1 MKRGL
6 CWTLVL
12 LSVIAGASSAYAQQS
27 TVIRYA
33 THLPPTADGVLQGAK
48 VFVAAAQENESNKLT
63 VQLYPGEQAG
73 KATQMFDLV
82 KSGAVDIGQVSSSLL
97 SSDKVP
103 LLGILEAPGLANN
116 TCGVVKAMSE
126 LTSPG
131 GAIYETELKP
141 NGIRIIAIMPYPPY
155 GPAAS
160 RTAISKVED
169 LKGMKMRNAGG
180 LMELTVGKL
189 GGAPVKMPSTEVF
202 QALQRGTIDTVL
214 FSFLSV
220 KEYSLPSIVNFGVTG
235 FSFGTPGDVLIMSER
250 RLQSLTAGQRDALI
264 AAGKRTSE
272 HWCKFVDETEAKNIS
287 DMKAAGMKIHAW
299 SAADVAKLKEL
310 TSGVAKDWAAGLDAR
325 GKPGTK
331 VLEAFASAV
340 GK

>member
-1 MKRGL
+1 MRNFM
-6 CWTLVL
+6 TRNAIVL
-12 LSVIAGASSAYAQQS
+12 ALLLGASTAMSQDN
-27 TVIRYA
+27 TVLRYG
-33 THLPPTADGVLQGAK
+33 THLPPQSDGVIQGAK
-48 VFVAAAQENESNKLT
+48 TFIETAQRDPANKLT
-63 VQLYPGEQAG
+63 IQLYPGEQAG

-82 KSGAVDIGQVSSSLL
+82 RSGAVDIGQVSSSLL

-116 TCGVVKAMSE
+116 TCSVVKAMFE
-126 LTSPG
+126 LASPG
-131 GAIYETELKP
+131 GSIYEAELKAA
-141 NGIRIIAIMPYPPY
+141 GIRIVAVMPYPPY

-160 RTAISKVED
+160 RSPINKIED

-220 KEYSLPSIVNFGVTG
+220 KEYNLPSIVGYGVTG

-250 RLQSLTAGQRDALI
+250 RLQSLAQGQRDALL
-264 AAGKRTSE
+264 AAGRRASE
-272 HWCKFVDETEAKNIS
+272 HWCKFVDETEARYIS
-287 DMKAAGMKIHAW
+287 EMKAAGMKVHTWTPAEVGRLKQLT
-299 SAADVAKLKEL
+299 AD
-310 TSGVAKDWAAGLDAR
+310 VAKDWAASLNAR
-325 GKPGTK
+325 GKPGAK
-331 VLEAFASAV
+331 VLEAFAAAV
-340 GK
+340 QQ